1 METTFQCSWHVLIK
15 QLLQHQTPYWAQLKY
30 STLTG
35 EKNYPSKKKA
45 NTDLLINYLQGV
57 LPHLQRWI
65 KKGGGWVVP
74 KLWKEVV
81 GA

>member
-1 METTFQCSWHVLIK
+1 M
-15 QLLQHQTPYWAQLKY
+15 LLARVNKATPPAPD
-30 STLTG
+30 TLLGSAEILNTYRG
-35 EKNYPSKKKA
+35 KNYPSKKKA

-57 LPHLQRWI
+57 LLHLQRWI